1 MIFRK
6 NKPAATP
13 GNDKSSMRGRDGGSG
28 HDSPSPL
35 ARRFVPGDEPE
46 TIDLVGPGGFHAEA
60 TEAEPETQVTSTEPP
75 VESAGSDRAGIL
87 SHDPDTGKFYVHP
100 GSAESPVMLA
110 GEPVTATTELRKGDR
125 ISIADAEFEFL
136 L

>member
-13 GNDKSSMRGRDGGSG
+13 ENNKPSMRGRDGDTGRDG
-28 HDSPSPL
+28 PSPL

-46 TIDLVGPGGFHAEA
+46 TIDLVGPAGFHAGA
-60 TEAEPETQVTSTEPP
+60 SEAEPETQVTATEPAP
-75 VESAGSDRAGIL
+75 ESAETGRSGIL
-87 SHDPDTGKFYVHP
+87 SHDPGTGKFYVHP
-100 GSAESPVMLA
+100 GNAESPVLLA
-110 GEPVTATTELRKGDR
+110 GEPVTAITELRKGDR
-125 ISIADAEFEFL
+125 ICIADAEFEFL

>member
-6 NKPAATP
+6 NKSAARP
-13 GNDKSSMRGRDGGSG
+13 GNNKPSMRGRDGDTGG
-28 HDSPSPL
+28 DGPSPL

-46 TIDLVGPGGFHAEA
+46 TIDLAGPAGFHAEA
-60 TEAEPETQVTSTEPP
+60 SEAEPETQVTATQPP
-75 VESAGSDRAGIL
+75 VESAETGRSGVL
-87 SHDPDTGKFYVHP
+87 SHDPGTGKFYVHP
-100 GSAESPVMLA
+100 GNAESPVLLA
-110 GEPVTATTELRKGDR
+110 GEPVTAITELRKGDR